1 MDFLRGRS
9 IQEVMRNRDLHHM
22 VRETLSEGTSTEGD
36 ITLYQYG
43 EQILSTRCTSLRDPG
58 GDPLGVLLVIN
69 DVTQLR
75 RLENMRSDF
84 AANVSHEIKT
94 PLTAIQGFVETLLH
108 GSVDDPAQVHR
119 FLGIIEKHV
128 RRLSVI
134 IDDLMHLSRLE
145 QDQDARRLTMEKG
158 PVTDVIHTAVGLCRS
173 KADEN
178 WNLCLRLQADL
189 DNLHKRSERDLANA
203 HKFALERFAQE
214 LLPVRDSLE
223 MGLATSAVGQ
233 VDPDRLQEGVE
244 LTLQML
250 TTALGKFGITEINPQ
265 LERFNPD
272 FHQAMSMQ
280 ERADVEPNTVVTVV
294 QKGYLLNDRLLRPA
308 MVIVSHAPRDTG
320 GARDSGSP
328 GEES

>member
-1 MDFLRGRS
+1 MSGKENS
-9 IQEVMRNRDLHHM
+9 IE
-22 VRETLSEGTSTEGD
+22 E
-36 ITLYQYG
+36 
-43 EQILSTRCTSLRDPG
+43 
-58 GDPLGVLLVIN
+58 DPLEQAGTEHHA
-69 DVTQLR
+69 DTAAVTDPPQETEL
-75 RLENMRSDF
+75 
-84 AANVSHEIKT
+84 A
-94 PLTAIQGFVETLLH
+94 TLL
-108 GSVDDPAQVHR
+108 
-119 FLGIIEKHV
+119 E
-128 RRLSVI
+128 
-134 IDDLMHLSRLE
+134 
-145 QDQDARRLTMEKG
+145 DA
-158 PVTDVIHTAVGLCRS
+158 RS

-280 ERADVEPNTVVTVV
+280 ERTDVEPNTVVTVV

>member
-1 MDFLRGRS
+1 MSQKESDLAEESVEQAGAEQS
-9 IQEVMRNRDLHHM
+9 ADPAAMTDPPQE
-22 VRETLSEGTSTEGD
+22 TE
-36 ITLYQYG
+36 L
-43 EQILSTRCTSLRDPG
+43 
-58 GDPLGVLLVIN
+58 
-69 DVTQLR
+69 
-75 RLENMRSDF
+75 
-84 AANVSHEIKT
+84 A
-94 PLTAIQGFVETLLH
+94 TLL
-108 GSVDDPAQVHR
+108 
-119 FLGIIEKHV
+119 E
-128 RRLSVI
+128 
-134 IDDLMHLSRLE
+134 
-145 QDQDARRLTMEKG
+145 DA
-158 PVTDVIHTAVGLCRS
+158 RS

-223 MGLATSAVGQ
+223 MGLVTSAGGQ
-233 VDPDRLQEGVE
+233 IDPARLQEGVE

-250 TTALGKFGITEINPQ
+250 TTALGKFGITEIDPQ

-272 FHQAMSMQ
+272 FHQAMSLQ

-308 MVIVSHAPRDTG
+308 MVIVSQQPKQA
-320 GARDSGSP
+320 GST